1 MRYLIGIDNGGT
13 FSKAAVFT
21 EDGRQISAASVPSV
35 TYAPK
40 PGYTERDM
48 DELWAVNAQAVRE
61 AIEKSG
67 IDPKLIA
74 GVSFSGHGKG
84 LYLVGKDGRPAYRGI
99 PSTDARAWAYIQQW
113 QKDGTAQ
120 EVYKKTF
127 QEILV
132 MQPVALLA
140 WLRDNEPQALA
151 NTRYIFA
158 VKDYIRYKLTGEA
171 YGEYSD
177 FSGGNLVNL
186 TTKDY
191 DPELLALFGL
201 EMCLD
206 KLPPL
211 RYAADLC
218 GYVTE
223 EASRQTGI
231 PAGTPCAA
239 GMFDVNACGI
249 ASGLSSPEEM
259 CMVAGTWSINE
270 FIAPQPITNGTVAL
284 NSMFCIP
291 GYFLVEESSPTS
303 AGNME
308 WFVRNLMGYEREEAK
323 GGSIYD
329 LTNQWVESIQPED
342 CGVIFLPFLN
352 GSNENPLA
360 KGTFVGLTDFHK
372 KKHMLRAV
380 YEGILFSH
388 MHHIEKLMAD
398 KKDKTAC
405 VRVAGGGCG
414 SSGWMQMFADAL
426 GSRIVTVEGEELGAR
441 GVAINNAVVQG
452 IFSSYQ
458 DAVGKIVKIKKV
470 YEPDMKNH
478 EKYMKFYEL
487 YTAGYSHMQK
497 MWKIRAKIMKE

>member
-158 VKDYIRYKLTGEA
+158 VKD
-171 YGEYSD
+171 
-177 FSGGNLVNL
+177 
-186 TTKDY
+186 
-191 DPELLALFGL
+191 
-201 EMCLD
+201 
-206 KLPPL
+206 
-211 RYAADLC
+211 
-218 GYVTE
+218 
-223 EASRQTGI
+223 
-231 PAGTPCAA
+231 
-239 GMFDVNACGI
+239 
-249 ASGLSSPEEM
+249 
-259 CMVAGTWSINE
+259 
-270 FIAPQPITNGTVAL
+270 
-284 NSMFCIP
+284 
-291 GYFLVEESSPTS
+291 
-303 AGNME
+303 
-308 WFVRNLMGYEREEAK
+308 
-323 GGSIYD
+323 
-329 LTNQWVESIQPED
+329 
-342 CGVIFLPFLN
+342 
-352 GSNENPLA
+352 
-360 KGTFVGLTDFHK
+360 
-372 KKHMLRAV
+372 
-380 YEGILFSH
+380 
-388 MHHIEKLMAD
+388 
-398 KKDKTAC
+398 
-405 VRVAGGGCG
+405 
-414 SSGWMQMFADAL
+414 
-426 GSRIVTVEGEELGAR
+426 
-441 GVAINNAVVQG
+441 
-452 IFSSYQ
+452 
-458 DAVGKIVKIKKV
+458 
-470 YEPDMKNH
+470 
-478 EKYMKFYEL
+478 
-487 YTAGYSHMQK
+487 
-497 MWKIRAKIMKE
+497 